1 VYVSDGVITIDELN
15 TVTGTVTGTFY
26 FNAYTDNGERVMNF
40 SEGVIYKLPV
50 TEGSL

>member
-1 VYVSDGVITIDELN
+1 VV
-15 TVTGTVTGTFY
+15 
-26 FNAYTDNGERVMNF
+26 NF